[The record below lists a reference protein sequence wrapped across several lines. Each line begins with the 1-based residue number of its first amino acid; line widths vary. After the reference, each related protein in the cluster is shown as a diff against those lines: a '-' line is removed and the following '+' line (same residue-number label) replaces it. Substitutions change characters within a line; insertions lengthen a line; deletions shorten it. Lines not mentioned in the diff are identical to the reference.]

1 MYFVCIGGGS
11 VGGLDGEN
19 YEFSFDGFEFEMFLR
34 CFEYIIGFIGLKDKF
49 GLERKM

>member
-1 MYFVCIGGGS
+1 MHFVCIGGGS

-19 YEFSFDGFEFEMFLR
+19 HEFSFDGFEFEMPLR
-34 CFEYIIGFIGLKDKF
+34 CSEYAIGSIGLKDKF